1 MVEQLGLAMMLRSR
15 KRSSAS
21 GLTSG
26 TTSGTCSSI
35 RNCEVLS
42 ITTQPAAAARGAWTL
57 EIAAP
62 GENRPMSVPSKSKV
76 SSACTLSDALVA
88 ERHLPAFGGSGG
100 ERHHLVGRELALRQD
115 VEDLA
120 ADRAGRAD
128 DRDLV
133 AHVP

>member
-26 TTSGTCSSI
+26 TTSGTCSSM

-62 GENRPMSVPSKSKV
+62 GENSPMSVPSKSKL
-76 SSACTLSDALVA
+76 SRARTLST
-88 ERHLPAFGGSGG
+88 RSSP
-100 ERHHLVGRELALRQD
+100 
-115 VEDLA
+115 
-120 ADRAGRAD
+120 
-128 DRDLV
+128 
-133 AHVP
+133 